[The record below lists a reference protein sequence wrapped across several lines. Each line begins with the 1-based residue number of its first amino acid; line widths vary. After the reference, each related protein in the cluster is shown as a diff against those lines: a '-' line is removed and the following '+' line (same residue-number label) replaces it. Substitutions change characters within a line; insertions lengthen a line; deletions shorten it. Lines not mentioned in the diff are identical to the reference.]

1 MRQAACRFS
10 LPVEAQ
16 TRFLEFL
23 VLELFLDRDCLE
35 SNRPVDAR
43 VFGQIYRTHR
53 TAADTPFDDVTSEA
67 LRSYTGS
74 HRICL
79 FCRSVTVCS
88 FHPLEHGF
96 GSFGLGLFFEGQ

>member
-1 MRQAACRFS
+1 MRQAAGRFG
-10 LPVEAQ
+10 LAVEAQ
-16 TRFLEFL
+16 PRFLEFL
-23 VLELFLDRDCLE
+23 VLELLLDRDCLE
-35 SNRPVDAR
+35 GDRPVDAR
-43 VFGQIYRTHR
+43 VLGQVDGTHR